1 MNTPALQ
8 AAEAATPDGS
18 GAEFGRSADDLPV
31 ARVGDLV
38 FAMVSG
44 RNGQHFLASAWR
56 ASRPLP
62 EFKRDDFYSHHGAVA
77 DETEFRARMI
87 EQAEHVR
94 DLRAL
99 HRLTVRMSCST
110 PRGPSQGATV
120 YTDGIVS
127 HTTAGHGGFRLSN
140 ERNVK
145 IHPMLRCA
153 GGWYEED
160 AAWAAVALAYP
171 NLFTALER
179 KCADRTVRDSWP
191 EAWEVIFDRPVA
203 PGNSHEKDRSA
214 FEREHASHWIV
225 ISALR
230 SDQHAGMT
238 EVIATIGG
246 VRATDAEERRYLVP
260 SDEYA
265 VGRFGFVIDP
275 ARHAAYCGPSSFI
288 NWQARVIGP

>member
-1 MNTPALQ
+1 MNTPAVQ
-8 AAEAATPDGS
+8 PKVASTPDLPGL
-18 GAEFGRSADDLPV
+18 EFSRSADGLPV

-44 RNGQHFLASAWR
+44 RDGQHFLASAWR
-56 ASRPLP
+56 VSRPLS
-62 EFKRDDFYSHHGAVA
+62 ELKRDDFYSHHGAVA
-77 DETEFRARMI
+77 DKTEFRARMI

-99 HRLTVRMSCST
+99 ARQTVRMKCST
-110 PRGPSQGATV
+110 PWGPSQVATV
-120 YTDGIVS
+120 YAEGIVS
-127 HTTAGHGGFRLSN
+127 HTTAGHGGIKLSD

-145 IHPMLRCA
+145 IHPMLHCA

-171 NLFTALER
+171 NLFTGYER

-191 EAWEVIFDRPVA
+191 EAWEAIFGRPLG
-203 PGNSHEKDRSA
+203 PGESHEKDRRA
-214 FEREHASHWIV
+214 FEREHASDWIV

-230 SDQHAGMT
+230 SDQHVGMT

-246 VRATDAEERRYLVP
+246 VRATDVEERRHLVP
-260 SDEYA
+260 SDEYE
-265 VGRFGFVIDP
+265 VGQFGFVIDT
-275 ARHAAYCGPSSFI
+275 ARHPTYDGPSSFVG
-288 NWQARVIGP
+288 WQARVTSP